1 MNASEGDYVLAID
14 GEKLVGTDNP
24 YRLLQNKKDRV
35 ELTLSKDG
43 SEENAWKTSYKPV
56 QSEDSLRYLDFVLD
70 RQRRVSELSDG
81 RLGYVHIPDMGGSGA
96 YEFIKWYYP
105 QLRKE
110 GIVIDDR
117 NNGGGNISP
126 WIIMRLNQ
134 KVLGTRYGRVRETP
148 TTYPTI
154 ATTAKFVCLI
164 NETSASDGDIF
175 PYYFK
180 KSELGKLVGKRSW
193 GGVVGISGRGP
204 LTDGG
209 VVFVPLS
216 ATNSETGEY
225 VIEGH
230 GVDPDVEVWQE
241 PKAVLEGRDPQLERG
256 VEELLKEIT

>member
-1 MNASEGDYVLAID
+1 M
-14 GEKLVGTDNP
+14 
-24 YRLLQNKKDRV
+24 
-35 ELTLSKDG
+35 
-43 SEENAWKTSYKPV
+43 
-56 QSEDSLRYLDFVLD
+56 D
-70 RQRRVSELSDG
+70 RQRRVSEASDG
-81 RLGYVHIPDMGGSGA
+81 RLGYLHIPDMGDDGA

-110 GIVIDDR
+110 GIVVDER
-117 NNGGGNISP
+117 SNGGGNISP

-154 ATTAKFVCLI
+154 ATNAKLVCLI

-175 PYYFK
+175 PYYFR
-180 KSELGKLVGKRSW
+180 KSGLGKLVGKRSW

-209 VVFVPLS
+209 SVSVPLN

-230 GVDPDVEVWQE
+230 GVDPDVEVWQD
-241 PKAVLEGRDPQLERG
+241 PTAVLQGRDPQLERG
-256 VEELLKEIT
+256 IEELLKEIEENPAVKPKRPEEPLKDKAHVNDYSK